1 MLKIK
6 MICSQ
11 CGEKV
16 DLRWIEEGLLEV
28 DPCDCNQQLRENTD
42 ITMYYGDL
50 LEHLGSKKVLVSYF
64 KKDGDY
70 RTLVGFLGVPVEGK
84 VFGRHPDLVYFVEK
98 EYDDDEAEVKC
109 LIKKNIASIT
119 DIDAQQRYKVMGGL
133 IND

>member
-16 DLRWIEEGLLEV
+16 DLRWIEEGVLEV
-28 DPCDCNQQLRENTD
+28 DPCDCNQQLKENSD
-42 ITMYYGDL
+42 ITMYYDDL
-50 LEHLGSKKVLVSYF
+50 LEHLESKKVLVSYF

-70 RTLVGFLGVPVEGK
+70 RTLVGFLGVPVGK
-84 VFGRHPDLVYFVEK
+84 PGLVYFVEK
-98 EYDDDEAEVKC
+98 EFLESDPEVKC

-119 DIDAQQRYKVMGGL
+119 DIDTQQRYKVMGGL
-133 IND
+133 FS